1 MGNSDTQQEG
11 ELVSNR
17 KSMTLKTL
25 WAMWAYGD
33 LRADLVRRGESIGS
47 LDTLIAAHALS
58 VNAVLVTN
66 NTREFSKVQGLQ
78 LENWVTAK

>member
-25 WAMWAYGD
+25 WARWANGG
-33 LRADLVRRGESIGS
+33 LRAALVRRGESIGS